1 MTATS
6 SLWHSREHALISLK
20 EEYPE
25 AINVLGELFSVVDD
39 CGTSLFE
46 IDSAFSRVTAITVA
60 KSRNLAHGCYSLAL
74 DSLAQESG
82 ALVRPLI
89 ETIELLKYFRLKP
102 SRAMEA
108 IEGKLPKAGKIAQLI
123 GSEHKGL
130 REYLNDYSSHIS
142 LSRHATRHL
151 LDFKSI
157 DSIQLRMQQG
167 FRLQV
172 VATNLHTLYSV
183 LSLVGIEAV
192 RCTQA
197 AECENKFDLAERM
210 EDLKY
215 RGQAVFDEAT
225 GRIKKQEDCEAQY
238 HAST

>member
-123 GSEHKGL
+123 GSEHKG
-130 REYLNDYSSHIS
+130 
-142 LSRHATRHL
+142 
-151 LDFKSI
+151 
-157 DSIQLRMQQG
+157 